1 MTKWPIQKQTHRTTH
16 KHVEHQGAT
25 DIQKKPCFGILL
37 FIYNFLNNFSNKCRV
52 TALVRSMPFIGGLNQ
67 FKAIA
72 NLTLSQIFAKKLFS
86 EISIHL

>member
-25 DIQKKPCFGILL
+25 DIQKKLVLL
-37 FIYNFLNNFSNKCRV
+37 FFILFIILLNNFSNKCRV